1 MLQISHHPPRL
12 LYLMDDF
19 NETVHDN
26 ERTPLLE
33 QQRPKKKT
41 PLDKLQL
48 GIILLGTIC
57 EPICSQSIYPFIN
70 EVSPGATLQEIC
82 TLA

>member
-1 MLQISHHPPRL
+1 
-12 LYLMDDF
+12 MDGIND
-19 NETVHDN
+19 THDD

-33 QQRPKKKT
+33 RQRPKQSKT
-41 PLDKLQL
+41 PLDKLQI

-70 EVSPGATLQEIC
+70 EVSFRKNKFKLLE
-82 TLA
+82 